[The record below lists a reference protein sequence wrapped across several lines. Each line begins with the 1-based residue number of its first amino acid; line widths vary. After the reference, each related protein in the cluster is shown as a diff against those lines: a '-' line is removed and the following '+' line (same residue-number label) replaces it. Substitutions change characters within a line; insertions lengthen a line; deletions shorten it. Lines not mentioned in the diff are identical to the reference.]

1 MKSYGCGQRLGAEL
15 LGTTFLLAT
24 VIGSGIMGER
34 LAGGNVAIALLGNT
48 IPTGAMLVVLITMLG
63 PISGAHFNPAVT
75 ATFLLRKE
83 MEPAEAGGY
92 IVAQI
97 AGAVLGVLAAHLMF
111 DEALLQVS
119 TKVRAGP
126 SQWFSEWVASFGLVA
141 TILLTLRANRAAVPM
156 AVGVYITAAYWFT
169 ASTSFAN
176 PAVTLARA
184 LSNTFA
190 GIRPLD
196 VGPFIVAQIIG
207 AVVALFVCRTLL
219 GEARTPAAEIKRA
232 PAE

>member
-1 MKSYGCGQRLGAEL
+1 MPTSTRGQRLGAEL
-15 LGTTFLLAT
+15 LGTALLLAT

-48 IPTGAMLVVLITMLG
+48 IATGAILIVLITMLG

-75 ATFLLRKE
+75 MTFLIRKE
-83 MEPAEAGGY
+83 IEPAEAGAY
-92 IVAQI
+92 IAVQI
-97 AGAVLGVLAAHLMF
+97 VGAVLGVLAAHLMF

-119 TKVRAGP
+119 AKVRAGP
-126 SQWFSEWVASFGLVA
+126 AQWFSEWVATFGLVA

-156 AVGVYITAAYWFT
+156 AVGLYITAAYWFT

-176 PAVTLARA
+176 PAVTMARA

-196 VGPFIVAQIIG
+196 VGPFIVAQLIG
-207 AVVALFVCRTLL
+207 ALVALYVCRKLL
-219 GEARTPAAEIKRA
+219 REGPTTAAR
-232 PAE
+232 